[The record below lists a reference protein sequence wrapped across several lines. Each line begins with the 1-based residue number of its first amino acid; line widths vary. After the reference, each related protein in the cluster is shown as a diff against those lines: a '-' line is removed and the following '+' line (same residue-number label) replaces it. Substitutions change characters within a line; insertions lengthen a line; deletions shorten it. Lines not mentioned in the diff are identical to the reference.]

1 MSNNNPLEAL
11 ASLFGIELEYT
22 DIWGNRHTAPE
33 STLLTLLRAMGV
45 EIDTTD
51 NAPALLEAEI
61 ERRWSRRLE
70 PVYVVTE
77 GALPIDITITAPRA
91 EEQRALTWFLEEE
104 TGARH
109 EGSFK
114 PADLE
119 RLESREINRT
129 LIDRYRLVL
138 PIAPSHGYH
147 RLTLTGGAGG
157 GRADSQSDNSTVII
171 TPARCYMPPSLA
183 EGGRTWGVAAQL
195 YGLASGRNWGI
206 GDFTDLS
213 NLVKWCAGRGGGIV
227 GVNPLHGLF
236 LHNPAHA
243 SPYSPSS
250 RLLLNVFYL
259 DIEAVPDFA
268 EYVEVSDL
276 VGTPP
281 FQSRLNGV
289 RRDNLV
295 DYGEVMEIKITIL
308 DMLYR
313 SFRLNH
319 LLQET
324 ERGREF
330 RQFIA
335 DGGAMMERFALFDAL
350 QEHFHEKDRSVWGWP
365 VWPEPY
371 RKPQNVEVREFAEKH
386 RERVEFYLYLQ
397 WEAERQLHH
406 VGLCCLGNQLAVG
419 LYLDLA
425 VSIDRGGA
433 EAWANQDI
441 YALDMSIGAPPDDFS
456 MSGQNWGL
464 PPMIPSRLRETAYAP
479 FIATLRHSMRHAGA
493 VRIDHI
499 MALMRL
505 FCIPPHAPASEGIY
519 LHFPFEDSLGIVAL
533 ESVRNNCLVIGE
545 DLGTVPDAV
554 REGMARRGILS
565 YKLFYFEKEWEGAF
579 RAPGDYPADAL
590 VSVSTHDLPTLRGY
604 WEGADLTLRRELN
617 LFPSEEAYNN
627 QVASRGRDR
636 GLLLATL
643 DREGLLPEGLST
655 DPASAP
661 TMTEGLSAAIHTY
674 LSRTSCK
681 VQMVQIE
688 ELLNQDEQAN
698 IPGTT
703 DQHPNWRRKLN
714 LDELSKSPYARA
726 IGEALNQARGR
737 EG

>member
-1 MSNNNPLEAL
+1 MSDNNPLEAL
-11 ASLFGIELEYT
+11 ASLFGIELDYT

-45 EIDTTD
+45 DIDTADSAT
-51 NAPALLEAEI
+51 ALLEAEI
-61 ERRWSRRLE
+61 ERRWSCRLE

-77 GALPIDITITAPRA
+77 GSSHVAVTIRAPRA
-91 EEQRALTWFLEEE
+91 EEQRQLTWFLEEE
-104 TGARH
+104 KGARH
-109 EGSFK
+109 EGRFR
-114 PADLE
+114 PVDLE
-119 RLESREINRT
+119 RLERREIKGVP
-129 LIDRYRLVL
+129 IDRYRLVL
-138 PIAPSHGYH
+138 PVTPVHGYH
-147 RLTLTGGAGG
+147 TFTLTGGADVAQEGSQP
-157 GRADSQSDNSTVII
+157 DSSTII
-171 TPARCYMPPSLA
+171 VTPTHCYTPPHLS

-195 YGLASGRNWGI
+195 YGLVSGRNWGI

-213 NLVKWCAGRGGGIV
+213 KLVNWCAARGGGIV

-250 RLLLNVFYL
+250 RLLLNVLYI

-281 FQSRLNGV
+281 FQSRLDGV
-289 RRDNLV
+289 RKENLV
-295 DYGEVMEIKITIL
+295 DYGEVMEIKLTIL

-330 RQFIA
+330 RQFVA
-335 DGGAMMERFALFDAL
+335 DGGESMERLALFDVL
-350 QEHFHEKDRSVWGWP
+350 QEHFHEQNSSVWGWP

-371 RKPQNVEVREFAEKH
+371 RSPESREVEEFAEQR

-397 WEAERQLHH
+397 WEAERQLNQ
-406 VGLCCLGNQLAVG
+406 VGLCCLGNKLAVG

-456 MSGQNWGL
+456 INGQNWGL
-464 PPMIPSRLRETAYAP
+464 PPMIPNRLRETAYAP
-479 FIATLRHSMRHAGA
+479 FIATLRHTMRHAGA
-493 VRIDHI
+493 IRIDHI
-499 MALMRL
+499 MVLMRL

-519 LHFPFEDSLGIVAL
+519 LHFPFEDLLGIVAL
-533 ESVRNNCLVIGE
+533 ESVRNSCLVIGE

-565 YKLFYFEKEWEGAF
+565 YKLFYFEKEWEGEF

-604 WEGADLTLRRELN
+604 WEGADLILRREMN

-627 QVASRGRDR
+627 QVASRERDR
-636 GLLLATL
+636 GLLLTAL
-643 DREGLLPEGLST
+643 DREGLLPEGVTT
-655 DPASAP
+655 DPASSP

-674 LSRTSCK
+674 LAMTSCK

-714 LDELSKSPYARA
+714 LDALSEYPYARA
-726 IGEALNQARGR
+726 IGAVLSQARGNV
-737 EG
+737 

>member
-1 MSNNNPLEAL
+1 MSSHNPLEAL
-11 ASLFGIELEYT
+11 ASIFGVELEYT

-45 EIDTTD
+45 DIDTPDAAT
-51 NAPALLEAEI
+51 AVLEDEI
-61 ERRWSRRLE
+61 SRLWKHRLE
-70 PVYVVTE
+70 PVYVVSE
-77 GALPIDITITAPRA
+77 RSSPVAITVRAPRA
-91 EEQRALTWFLEEE
+91 EEHKQFSWFLEEE
-104 TGARH
+104 KGARH
-109 EGSFK
+109 EGRFR
-114 PADLE
+114 PVDLE
-119 RLESREINRT
+119 RLESRELNGAI
-129 LIDRYRLVL
+129 IDRYRLLL
-138 PIAPSHGYH
+138 PIVPDHGYH
-147 RLTLTGGAGG
+147 RFTLTGGPGG
-157 GRADSQSDNSTVII
+157 DKESTQRESSTII
-171 TPARCYMPPSLA
+171 VTPAHCYMPPHLA

-195 YGLASGRNWGI
+195 YGLDSGRNWGI

-213 NLVKWCAGRGGGIV
+213 DLVTWCAKRGGGIV

-236 LHNPAHA
+236 LHNPSHA

-250 RLLLNVFYL
+250 RLLLNILYL

-268 EYVEVSDL
+268 ECVEVSDL

-281 FQSRLNGV
+281 FQSRLEGV
-289 RRDNLV
+289 RKNNLV
-295 DYGEVMEIKITIL
+295 DYGEVRDVKLTIL
-308 DMLYR
+308 DMLYH

-319 LLQET
+319 LLQNT

-330 RQFIA
+330 RHFIA
-335 DGGAMMERFALFDAL
+335 DGGEMMERFALFDAL
-350 QEHFHEKDRSVWGWP
+350 QEHFHESDKTIWGWP

-371 RKPQNVEVREFAEKH
+371 RSPESREVEEFGEKH

-397 WEAERQLHH
+397 WEAERQLHQ
-406 VGLCCLGNQLAVG
+406 VGLCCLGNRLSVG

-441 YALDMSIGAPPDDFS
+441 YALDMSVGAPPDDFS

-464 PPMIPSRLRETAYAP
+464 PPMIPSRLRERAYAP

-493 VRIDHI
+493 IRIDHI

-505 FCIPPHAPASEGIY
+505 FCIPPHAPASEGAY
-519 LHFPFEDSLGIVAL
+519 LHFPFEELLGIVAL
-533 ESVRNNCLVIGE
+533 ESVNNSCLVIGE

-565 YKLFYFEKEWEGAF
+565 YKLFYFEKEWEGDF
-579 RAPGDYPADAL
+579 RAPRDYPTDAL

-617 LFPSEEAYNN
+617 LFPSEETYNN
-627 QVASRGRDR
+627 QISARGRDR
-636 GLLLATL
+636 GLLLTAL
-643 DREGLLPEGLST
+643 DSEGLLPEGVTT

-661 TMTEGLSAAIHTY
+661 RMTEGLSTAIHTY
-674 LSRTSCK
+674 LARTSCK
-681 VQMVQIE
+681 IHMVQIE

-714 LDELSKSPYARA
+714 IDALMENPYARA
-726 IGEALNQARGR
+726 IGEALTRERGK
-737 EG
+737 GS